1 LPTFELPAVG
11 LATLKL
17 PPLKVLAL
25 LLLFA
30 LSWLIAL
37 PAGATSP
44 TTVTP
49 TDDCVEVDH
58 FPAEPIDN
66 APSKAILYFTVP
78 PEFGGWEV
86 AVLVDGASGEVEG
99 GGTVADD
106 GLGAVEIPLN
116 AYGTHEVQ
124 EALMSLGAELVGV
137 ELLPGGFTVDAAE
150 PVCDPAS
157 LTRAASTPTTTAAT
171 TTTTGAPPTTTTAAP
186 TTTTSASTAPFV
198 VENEVPTA
206 SRVVTIPWGWIGL
219 GVGLP
224 LLLFGLWLLVGSG
237 RDCERLRREWEALQ
251 RQYDQIREAFDKAM
265 AHLEERRAVR
275 AEIEAEM
282 AGIERTGSMGGSLE
296 GSTRFRLIPEGK
308 VTEEGYD
315 AILKTVRDQLES
327 ARDGERMAEESVEEW
342 RRQLEDAAARADS
355 ARRAYEECMGKAV
368 AGLTPPSEDSTATG
382 GGPMVATAQDPSGCP
397 EGTREARPLAAPR
410 KFRLYVDF
418 AVIVEVE
425 EGSERNVQTGEDLA
439 ISLGQHGL
447 ELATLGTLL
456 GARGAGGNIASGVT
470 GLGTGSYVK
479 GTMGIARGTVEGLL
493 AVKGNLG
500 TASFPI
506 PVPTSPE
513 EVLVGLL
520 QVTAQLGALVA
531 GKVTEW
537 MKMNQIYR
545 VRSSLLYQE
554 VSVQPIQI
562 WECRAGQWVC
572 VERVLQY
579 DVSRLER
586 QPGASQSFR
595 IEGDVSQHQF
605 ESYIN
610 GATARAKQTIEASA
624 RALVEFEQSNAPGP
638 CS

>member
-1 LPTFELPAVG
+1 MRPASGLPALKS
-11 LATLKL
+11 LA
-17 PPLKVLAL
+17 V
-25 LLLFA
+25 LLFA

-37 PAGATSP
+37 PAGATTPAS
-44 TTVTP
+44 VTP
-49 TDDCVEVDH
+49 ADDCVEVDH

-78 PEFGGWEV
+78 PEFGGWEI
-86 AVLVDGASGEVEG
+86 AVLIDGASGEVEG
-99 GGTVADD
+99 VGTVADD
-106 GLGAVEIPLN
+106 GLGIVEIPLN

-124 EALMSLGAELVGV
+124 EALMSLGAELVDID
-137 ELLPGGFTVDAAE
+137 LLPGGFTVDAAE

-157 LTRAASTPTTTAAT
+157 LARAASSPTTTAAT
-171 TTTTGAPPTTTTAAP
+171 TTTEAPSTTTTAAP
-186 TTTTSASTAPFV
+186 TTTASTTTAV
-198 VENEVPTA
+198 VVSDLPTA
-206 SRVVTIPWGWIGL
+206 GTVGTIPWGWIGL

-224 LLLFGLWLLVGSG
+224 LLLFGLWLLVGPG

-251 RQYDQIREAFDKAM
+251 RQYDQLREAFDKAM
-265 AHLEERRAVR
+265 AYLEERRAVR

-282 AGIERTGSMGGSLE
+282 AGIERSGSMGGSLE

-315 AILKTVRDQLES
+315 AILKTVREQLDS

-342 RRQLEDAAARADS
+342 KRQLEDAAARADA
-355 ARRAYEECMGKAV
+355 ARRAYEECIGKAV
-368 AGLTPPSEDSTATG
+368 AGLTPPSAGSTATG
-382 GGPMVATAQDPSGCP
+382 GGPMIATTPEQAGCP

-410 KFRLYVDF
+410 TFRLYVDF

-439 ISLGQHGL
+439 INLGQLGL
-447 ELATLGTLL
+447 DLATLGSLL
-456 GARGAGGNIASGVT
+456 GARGAGGNVASGVT

-479 GTMGIARGTVEGLL
+479 GSLGIARGTVEGLL

-500 TASFPI
+500 TTSFPI

-545 VRSSLLYQE
+545 VRSTLFYQE

-562 WECRAGQWVC
+562 WECKAGRWVC
-572 VERVLQY
+572 VEKVLQY
-579 DVSRLER
+579 EVSGLER

-610 GATARAKQTIEASA
+610 GATARAKQSIEASA